1 MRKNSTV
8 FPRPPYSSATAR
20 SNVETHT
27 LSVLVDNEPGVLAR
41 VVGMF
46 SGRGYNIESLT
57 VAEVAH
63 ETPLSRI
70 TIITSGTPEIIEQI
84 RRQLEQ
90 LVPVHSVKDPTLIE
104 RELATI
110 RVRVKGENRVDVMRL
125 ADAFQPR
132 QLSPLGVLASPP
144 AVEANVRALYPVL

>member
-1 MRKNSTV
+1 
-8 FPRPPYSSATAR
+8 
-20 SNVETHT
+20 
-27 LSVLVDNEPGVLAR
+27 VLAR

-46 SGRGYNIESLT
+46 SGRGYNFESLT

-70 TIITSGTPEIIEQI
+70 TITPEIIEQI

-132 QLSPLGVLASPP
+132 QLSPLGVLALPP
-144 AVEANVRALYPVL
+144 PSRRTCEPSAPCCK

>member
-1 MRKNSTV
+1 MSKTSTV

-27 LSVLVDNEPGVLAR
+27 LSVLVDNESGVLAH

-70 TIITSGTPEIIEQI
+70 TIITLGTPEIIEQI

-90 LVPVHSVKDPTLIE
+90 LVRVHSVKDPTLIE

-144 AVEANVRALYPVL
+144 AVEANVRALRPVL